1 MRTTSP
7 TTRTIRSKRRGA
19 AADRR
24 NSRRSVQA
32 MRRWSGDRT
41 ARARFPRR
49 AAIALRI
56 ARSRPQRHG
65 VSGAAR
71 CRISGIRAARYGR
84 YSGDFVRQ
92 RGTRDCAPR
101 GDCFPDRTE
110 SRQIGH
116 DSRQPLSNRCHARDG
131 ACTMRESLPM
141 RARARR
147 CNVSGSR
154 APDVASAGC
163 AAGSRPIVREA
174 ARPSRGAGPT
184 AAAQPSAC
192 GKRAG
197 SDAAVTR
204 RSSGTD
210 LNNDIRPWLFARP
223 T

>member
-19 AADRR
+19 AADKR

-32 MRRWSGDRT
+32 MRRWSCDRT

-56 ARSRPQRHG
+56 ARSRPQRRRA
-65 VSGAAR
+65 SGAAR
-71 CRISGIRAARYGR
+71 CRKRISRRSIRAIQRRSRDSAAHAIARRATIASRIARSRARSGAIRVNHCQIAAIRTTARAQCAKAFRCALAHVDATFRARGR
-84 YSGDFVRQ
+84 PTSRWLGTQ
-92 RGTRDCAPR
+92 RDRGRSFERPR
-101 GDCFPDRTE
+101 GR
-110 SRQIGH
+110 R
-116 DSRQPLSNRCHARDG
+116 G
-131 ACTMRESLPM
+131 APV
-141 RARARR
+141 RR
-147 CNVSGSR
+147 PRRSR
-154 APDVASAGC
+154 A
-163 AAGSRPIVREA
+163 
-174 ARPSRGAGPT
+174 
-184 AAAQPSAC
+184 
-192 GKRAG
+192 RAG

>member
-7 TTRTIRSKRRGA
+7 TTRTIRSKRRRA

-32 MRRWSGDRT
+32 IRRWSRDCT

-56 ARSRPQRHG
+56 ARSRAQRHG
-65 VSGAAR
+65 VSGAR
-71 CRISGIRAARYGR
+71 CRKRNSRRSIRAIQRRSRDSATHAIARRAAIASRIARSRARSGAIRVNHCQIAAMRATARAQCAKAFRCALAHVDVTFRARGR
-84 YSGDFVRQ
+84 STSRWLHTQ
-92 RGTRDCAPR
+92 RDRGRSFERPR
-101 GDCFPDRTE
+101 GR
-110 SRQIGH
+110 H
-116 DSRQPLSNRCHARDG
+116 G
-131 ACTMRESLPM
+131 APV
-141 RARARR
+141 RR
-147 CNVSGSR
+147 PRRSR
-154 APDVASAGC
+154 A
-163 AAGSRPIVREA
+163 
-174 ARPSRGAGPT
+174 
-184 AAAQPSAC
+184 
-192 GKRAG
+192 RAG

>member
-19 AADRR
+19 AADKR

-56 ARSRPQRHG
+56 VRSRTRRRRA
-65 VSGAAR
+65 SDAAR
-71 CRISGIRAARYGR
+71 RRISGIRAARYGR
-84 YSGDFVRQ
+84 TAAIARERS
-92 RGTRDCAPR
+92 TRDSAPR

-110 SRQIGH
+110 SRQIGR
-116 DSRQPLSNRCHARDG
+116 DSRQPLSNRCHAHDG

-147 CNVSGSR
+147 RNVSGSR
-154 APDVASAGC
+154 APDVASAGY
-163 AAGSRPIVREA
+163 AAGSRPIIREA
-174 ARPSRGAGPT
+174 ARPS
-184 AAAQPSAC
+184 AC
-192 GKRAG
+192 GERAG

>member
-7 TTRTIRSKRRGA
+7 TTRTIPSKRRGA

-24 NSRRSVQA
+24 NSRCSVQA

-84 YSGDFVRQ
+84 YSGDRATA
-92 RGTRDCAPR
+92 RHTRLRAARRLLP
-101 GDCFPDRTE
+101 GSHGVAPDR
-110 SRQIGH
+110 
-116 DSRQPLSNRCHARDG
+116 ARF
-131 ACTMRESLPM
+131 ASTIVKSLPC
-141 RARARR
+141 ARR
-147 CNVSGSR
+147 RVHNARKPSDARSRTSTQRFGLEGARRRVGWVRSGIAVDRSR
-154 APDVASAGC
+154 GRGAVTGRRSDGRG
-163 AAGSRPIVREA
+163 AAERVRGA
-174 ARPSRGAGPT
+174 MPPSRG
-184 AAAQPSAC
+184 
-192 GKRAG
+192 
-197 SDAAVTR
+197 V
-204 RSSGTD
+204 
-210 LNNDIRPWLFARP
+210 RPEQ